1 MKDQIA
7 KELYESIQKCLND
20 DCIVDL
26 SMVHDFYVLTVN
38 RDNLALM
45 SAIIK
50 DTYVII
56 ESAEVLVEAA
66 FPNTLVVDI
75 QNLKYEFDTLA
86 KAVNQFDDI
95 INKLNSDDFLLEADT
110 EDDFRWTIKYED
122 YAEFR
127 VMVTVTGIKMA
138 LVLKRNTQLDSM
150 LLIELATFAKKY
162 NTNLMVSYHS
172 SLLDDDA
179 EESKS
184 FIEEE

>member
-7 KELYESIQKCLND
+7 KQLYESMQKCLND
-20 DCIVDL
+20 DCTVDL
-26 SMVHDFYVLTVN
+26 SSVHDFYVLTVN
-38 RDNLALM
+38 RDNLTLM

-50 DTYVII
+50 DTYVIV

-122 YAEFR
+122 YAEFK
-127 VMVTVTGIKMA
+127 VMVTVTGIKMN
-138 LVLKRNTQLDSM
+138 LVLKRNTQIDSM

-162 NTNLMVSYHS
+162 NAVLTVSYHNS
-172 SLLDDDA
+172 MLDDNT
-179 EESKS
+179 EESRS
-184 FIEEE
+184 FVEE